1 MSVLCETEKPQPLA
15 PGIGDVGI
23 EDLAVMDSGIKY
35 SSPPPA
41 LEKDAFAAEGGAA
54 HSDPKNKGQQALGE
68 AEAEGDKAA

>member
-35 SSPPPA
+35 SSPPGIG
-41 LEKDAFAAEGGAA
+41 KDAFAAEGGAA